1 MISLLRKELRS
12 FLSSIIG
19 YLVIVVF
26 LLINSLF
33 LWLFDGD
40 FNLLNA
46 GYAGMDSLFVLAPWV
61 FMFLIPAITM
71 RMFSDEKKGGTM
83 ELLLTRPLTD
93 TQIILAKF
101 IAGFIL
107 VLFALIP
114 TLVYFYSI
122 YQLGAPV
129 GNMDIGGTIG
139 SYIGLLLLGGSYV
152 AIGLFA
158 SSITD
163 NQIVAFIVALF
174 ISFFLFMGI
183 DSLASFSWLGSAEYA
198 VKQIGITA
206 HYNSLSR
213 GVIDSRDVVYFGSL
227 MALFIA
233 MTRVV
238 IQSRKW

>member
-183 DSLASFSWLGSAEYA
+183 DSLTSFSWLGSAEYA

-227 MALFIA
+227 MALFIG

>member
-114 TLVYFYSI
+114 TLVCFYSI

>member
-33 LWLFDGD
+33 LWLFEGD
-40 FNLLNA
+40 FNLLNS
-46 GYAGMDSLFVLAPWV
+46 GYAGIDGLFVLAPWV

-152 AIGLFA
+152 AIGLF
-158 SSITD
+158 SSSLTD
-163 NQIVAFIVALF
+163 NQIVAFILALF

-183 DSLASFSWLGSAEYA
+183 DALASFSWLGSAEYT
-198 VKQIGITA
+198 VKQIGISA

-233 MTRVV
+233 MTRMV